1 MTRATRILLDKELG
15 AVGSGVGTPRRIVD
29 YLATRDHPCPKC
41 GYNLRGTAGSR
52 CPECGNTRLW
62 HEPLPERGWRFG
74 LACMTVAY
82 FLVALLAAASTL
94 KGHIFIGLVAGLTIF
109 SAPDSL
115 RRWARTRRA
124 FGRLPIHI
132 RQQLVAKW
140 VLIAALASAFLL
152 LVLRKG
158 E

>member
-1 MTRATRILLDKELG
+1 MWEHLG
-15 AVGSGVGTPRRIVD
+15 ASLTFSRPATTPALSAVTTFAAQRALGVPNAATPGCGT
-29 YLATRDHPCPKC
+29 
-41 GYNLRGTAGSR
+41 NLSQREA
-52 CPECGNTRLW
+52 
-62 HEPLPERGWRFG
+62 WRFG

-94 KGHIFIGLVAGLTIF
+94 KGHIFIGLVAGLTVF